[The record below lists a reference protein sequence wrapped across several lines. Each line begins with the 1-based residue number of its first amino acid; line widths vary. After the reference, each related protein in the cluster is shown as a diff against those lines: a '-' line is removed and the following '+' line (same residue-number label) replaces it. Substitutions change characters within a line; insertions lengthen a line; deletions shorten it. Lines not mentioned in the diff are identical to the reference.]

1 MTKNITTLLKV
12 NNVHASY
19 GSVQALEGVSLNVMP
34 GEIVIL
40 IGPHGTGKTTI
51 LKVICGLLPLTSGE
65 IHLNGHCLNGLSTEK
80 LISLGIAYVDERKLL
95 FPSMSVI
102 DNLILGAY
110 HRHKTERQADVERD
124 IQAVF
129 QLFPVIKE
137 RTEQTAGTLSGGE
150 QQMLAIGRAL
160 MAKPKLLMLD
170 CPSLGLAPLLVTKMA
185 KAITELKDQG
195 IAVLIVEQNIPVA
208 LSIADRGYIMGKG
221 KISAEGLPE
230 ELLAMQGMSSIRDA
244 MTINPTK

>member
-1 MTKNITTLLKV
+1 MTKNIPTLLEV

-19 GSVQALEGVSLNVMP
+19 GSVQALEGASLNVMP

-51 LKVICGLLPLTSGE
+51 LKVICGLLPLTNGE
-65 IHLNGHCLNGLSTEK
+65 IHLKGHCINGLSTEK
-80 LISLGIAYVDERKLL
+80 LISMGIAYVDERKLL
-95 FPSMSVI
+95 FPSMSVM

-110 HRHKTERQADVERD
+110 HRHKTEHQSSVERD

-170 CPSLGLAPLLVTKMA
+170 CPSLGLAPLLVTRMA
-185 KAITELKDQG
+185 KAITRLKEQG

-221 KISAEGLPE
+221 KIFAEGSPK

-244 MTINPTK
+244 MTVDSTK

>member
-1 MTKNITTLLKV
+1 MTKHKSTLLKL

-19 GSVQALEGVSLNVMP
+19 GPVQALEGVSLNVLA

-51 LKVICGLLPLTSGE
+51 LKVICGLLPVTSGE
-65 IHLNGHCLNGLSTEK
+65 IHFNGQCLNGLSTEK

-110 HRHKTERQADVERD
+110 HRYKTECQAIIEKD
-124 IQAVF
+124 IQDVF
-129 QLFPVIKE
+129 QLFPIIKE

-160 MAKPKLLMLD
+160 MAKPKLLLLD

-185 KAITELKDQG
+185 KAITKLKDQG

-221 KISAEGLPE
+221 KIASEGLPE
-230 ELLAMQGMSSIRDA
+230 ELLAMQGMPAIRDG
-244 MTINPTK
+244 NRS

>member
-1 MTKNITTLLKV
+1 MENRNLTLLEL
-12 NNVHASY
+12 NNIHAGY
-19 GSVQALEGVSLNVMP
+19 GPVLALEGVSLKVMA

-51 LKVICGLLPLTSGE
+51 LKVICGLLPISSGD
-65 IHLNGHCLNGLSTEK
+65 IQLNGQCLNGLSTEK
-80 LISLGIAYVDERKLL
+80 LISLGVAYVDERKLL

-110 HRHKTERQADVERD
+110 HRYKTEHQSSIERD
-124 IQAVF
+124 LQAVF

-160 MAKPKLLMLD
+160 MAKPKLLLLD
-170 CPSLGLAPLLVTKMA
+170 CPSLGLAPLLVTKMTR
-185 KAITELKDQG
+185 AIKKLKDQG
-195 IAVLIVEQNIPVA
+195 IAVLIVEQNVPIA
-208 LSIADRGYIMGKG
+208 LSVADRGYIMGKG
-221 KISAEGLPE
+221 KIASEGSPE
-230 ELLAMQGMSSIRDA
+230 ELLEMQGMSAIRDGRRS
-244 MTINPTK
+244 